1 MLTGNRVTLTRRVPN
16 EENACEKIKEA
27 YTTVGFGLLRDP
39 LLLAARMRPVIGFY
53 IFNDPRENF
62 RKWWK
67 SMKTY
72 NSVRFASFRDALA
85 AAPGMR
91 PVVGFYIF

>member
-1 MLTGNRVTLTRRVPN
+1 MKTYNSMRF
-16 EENACEKIKEA
+16 AS
-27 YTTVGFGLLRDP
+27 FRDA
-39 LLLAARMRPVIGFY
+39 LAAAPGMRPVVGFY
-53 IFNDPRENF
+53 IFNDPREDF

-91 PVVGFYIF
+91 PVVGFYIFNDPRENFRKW